1 MMVRLLCSL
10 GIGIAVGVVSMIAS
24 IFVDLAIRPHQYD
37 GTAGMYGFVY
47 GLTIAPVAGLLS
59 AIALFLWLRH
69 RAKQAEAVATPKL
82 HEQ

>member
-1 MMVRLLCSL
+1 
-10 GIGIAVGVVSMIAS
+10 MIAS
-24 IFVDLAIRPHQYD
+24 ILVDLNIRPQQHD

-47 GLTIAPVAGLLS
+47 GLTIAPVAGILS

-69 RAKQAEAVATPKL
+69 RAKRVEAVATPTL